1 MLTSSPW
8 VQPTDV
14 LAAMEG
20 GSRAGQAQ
28 RSAQDQETEA
38 AQRLR
43 LSYDSLAQDQA
54 VEKQKMA
61 MQQNQALAAQALRAQ
76 QQNALMQFRDQE
88 IKNQQDKQAQAVSA
102 SEAAM
107 GLRERAQADRE
118 SEYDRTATARETAAA
133 ALSAGNQAHLEAQI
147 DMWNKA
153 AQDKEKSE
161 ADRQTAAAE
170 KNALELQ
177 LEKMREDA
185 KAKQGEGADKSYM
198 DIPPQSDEA
207 GKKFSLLH
215 LPLNSPLINST
226 LGTNAPPGT
235 GTNFPSAAAA
245 LKRGSPA
252 LPGTDA
258 ATPPAPNSPSQRQ
271 TGTVY
276 LTPKGAM
283 VWMGNGWAPTP

>member
-1 MLTSSPW
+1 
-8 VQPTDV
+8 
-14 LAAMEG
+14 
-20 GSRAGQAQ
+20 
-28 RSAQDQETEA
+28 
-38 AQRLR
+38 
-43 LSYDSLAQDQA
+43 
-54 VEKQKMA
+54 
-61 MQQNQALAAQALRAQ
+61 
-76 QQNALMQFRDQE
+76 
-88 IKNQQDKQAQAVSA
+88 
-102 SEAAM
+102 
-107 GLRERAQADRE
+107 
-118 SEYDRTATARETAAA
+118 
-133 ALSAGNQAHLEAQI
+133 
-147 DMWNKA
+147 MWNKA

-177 LEKMREDA
+177 LENMREDA